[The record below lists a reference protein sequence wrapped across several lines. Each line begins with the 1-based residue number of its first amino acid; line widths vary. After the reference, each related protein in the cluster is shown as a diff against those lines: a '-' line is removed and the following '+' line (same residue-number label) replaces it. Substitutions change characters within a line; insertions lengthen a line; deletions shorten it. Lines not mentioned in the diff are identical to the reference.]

1 MYYFPISLPD
11 LAGHLLHRVH
21 KIPYAAMR
29 LLCGIFLASA
39 CLPVFAAEDSQPLV
53 RHYENVLGTSMDL
66 IVYGGVRADQER
78 AADVAVT
85 EIARLE
91 QIFSTYRDDSE
102 IMVLNQERS
111 TSQAS
116 ADLILVTEACESWM
130 ALSNGAFSCR
140 MGQVIKLWDQA
151 EANQVQPIV
160 PNMLPTARTAQQGTI
175 QIDSAA
181 RQIIL
186 EEAIDLD
193 PSGLAKG
200 YIIDQ
205 AMTVLKREVPDATAI
220 KLDIGGDSSYWGAPP
235 DENSWQVQVSDPEA
249 LADNGNYITT
259 LGLNGLAVATSGHNT
274 RTWTFGERHF
284 SKILDTRRGWP
295 VVDGLYSVVIAP
307 DAVTADA
314 MATLLS
320 TQNPETAMNYVNA
333 MVGVEALVIDWNG
346 NQSISEGWQNH
357 LGGELLRQ
365 ANSVIDFSLEYNI
378 PNIRDRSYERP
389 YLSIWVSDA
398 DSRPIKNLLILGAE
412 DRWARTNS
420 VWWSRVGR
428 RRVVPASNVT
438 RPTREPGKY
447 NLAWDGRDDDG
458 NIILQ
463 GGYHLMVEAS
473 REHGGHTYM
482 SIPFSLEEGA
492 RVYEMKGE
500 EELGDMLLRVTL
512 TPPD

>member
-1 MYYFPISLPD
+1 MLHKTLFPTL
-11 LAGHLLHRVH
+11 
-21 KIPYAAMR
+21 R
-29 LLCGIFLASA
+29 LLCGIFLISA
-39 CLPVFAAEDSQPLV
+39 CLPVSAAEDSQSLV

-66 IVYGGVRADQER
+66 IVYGGIQAEQER
-78 AADVAVT
+78 AADVAVA

-91 QIFSTYRDDSE
+91 QILSTWRDDSE
-102 IMVLNQERS
+102 IMVLNRERT

-116 ADLILVTEACESWM
+116 ADLLQVTEACESWM
-130 ALSNGAFSCR
+130 ALSSGAFSCR
-140 MGQVIKLWDQA
+140 MGQVIKLWDLA
-151 EANQVQPIV
+151 EANQEQPIV

-181 RQIIL
+181 RQITL

-205 AMTVLKREVPDATAI
+205 AMTVLKRELPDATAI

-235 DENSWQVQVSDPEA
+235 NEDAWQVQVSDPEA
-249 LADNGNYITT
+249 LADNSNYITT
-259 LGLNGLAVATSGHNT
+259 IGLNGLAVATSGHNT
-274 RTWTFGERHF
+274 RTWAFGERHF

-307 DAVTADA
+307 DAMTADA

-320 TQNPETAMNYVNA
+320 TQNPDLAMNYVNA

-346 NQSISEGWQNH
+346 NQYISEGWQNH

-365 ANSVIDFSLEYNI
+365 ANSVIDFTLEYNI
-378 PNIRDRSYERP
+378 PNFRGRDYERP

-398 DSRPIKNLLILGAE
+398 ASRPIKNLLILGSD

-428 RRVVPASNVT
+428 RTVVPVSNVT

-447 NLAWDGRDDDG
+447 DLAWDGRDDDG

-463 GGYHLMVEAS
+463 GGFLLMVEAS

-492 RVYEMKGE
+492 RVYETKGE
-500 EELGDMLLRVTL
+500 DELGDMLLRVTL